1 ELVKLHWKQVAF
13 GGAVAGILMSVPVWR
28 VSVDERFVLEPA
40 QRAVLRS
47 PVAGRVQSVT
57 AEEGSRVTAGAPI
70 AQLSNLDVESS
81 AAQATADYR
90 QATAHTVQAQLRQAS
105 FAAAEN
111 ERVSLAEKNRLE
123 SDRVRQLQIVS
134 PISGTV
140 ITPHVRDLVGSYLI
154 EGSEVAEVA
163 DTSTMRA
170 NVYVQEDELQK
181 IEKIS
186 KAVLRMDANWRPSRA
201 TFESFSP

>member
-1 ELVKLHWKQVAF
+1 YGFWAGMYSYMLLLFFVRISYRIFYNYSPEWAFVPSGLLAAMIFKSRLKKLMAFLKALYLDKRELVKLHWKQVAF

-70 AQLSNLDVESS
+70 AQFSNLDVESS

-90 QATAHTVQAQLRQAS
+90 QA
-105 FAAAEN
+105 
-111 ERVSLAEKNRLE
+111 
-123 SDRVRQLQIVS
+123 
-134 PISGTV
+134 
-140 ITPHVRDLVGSYLI
+140 
-154 EGSEVAEVA
+154 
-163 DTSTMRA
+163 
-170 NVYVQEDELQK
+170 
-181 IEKIS
+181 
-186 KAVLRMDANWRPSRA
+186 
-201 TFESFSP
+201 